1 MILDDIQRPFGSSRM
16 VSGGSESERQL
27 RGISTLNALRADG
40 AITSFRVKAP
50 HKSRWAF
57 IVRLLRGAF
66 IIVLV
71 QCDVANR
78 LLCPDLILAR
88 PTRTSGSGQSII
100 CCCVVIGGFFLRL
113 QMGSFQLGRGE
124 QLQCWRNVA
133 LLHDLA
139 IHGRLCLSFE
149 GSSSRLCRQLR
160 SRTAC

>member
-1 MILDDIQRPFGSSRM
+1 M

-71 QCDVANR
+71 QCMHSGAWWAR
-78 LLCPDLILAR
+78 LGGGWLVDWR
-88 PTRTSGSGQSII
+88 PRII
-100 CCCVVIGGFFLRL
+100 TDQIVPRHDFVRFL
-113 QMGSFQLGRGE
+113 QP
-124 QLQCWRNVA
+124 
-133 LLHDLA
+133 
-139 IHGRLCLSFE
+139 
-149 GSSSRLCRQLR
+149 
-160 SRTAC
+160 

>member
-1 MILDDIQRPFGSSRM
+1 M

-71 QCDVANR
+71 QWSAKDEQA
-78 LLCPDLILAR
+78 PPAPGAGELA
-88 PTRTSGSGQSII
+88 
-100 CCCVVIGGFFLRL
+100 LR
-113 QMGSFQLGRGE
+113 
-124 QLQCWRNVA
+124 
-133 LLHDLA
+133 
-139 IHGRLCLSFE
+139 
-149 GSSSRLCRQLR
+149 
-160 SRTAC
+160 